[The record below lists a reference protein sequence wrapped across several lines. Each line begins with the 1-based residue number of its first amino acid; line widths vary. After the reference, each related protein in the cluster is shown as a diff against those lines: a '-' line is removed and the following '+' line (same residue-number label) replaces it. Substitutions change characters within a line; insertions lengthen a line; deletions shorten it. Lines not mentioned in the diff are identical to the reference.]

1 MGRTV
6 YSSVSFSTLKG
17 HVWLIMSFFLSCQSK
32 CRLEMTSS
40 CLRELYNT
48 SLVLWHSAVHIVE
61 TESDEHLPII
71 NKTADLPDPQ
81 GVTCVFH
88 IFLALLPQ
96 QRPADTTG
104 KEDKMPLRPRNAFLH
119 SALVHHMQKHTG
131 DWALLPGRFFA
142 CHHGATA
149 LLFPWLLGSA
159 DLQIVCFAGSCSNAL
174 QHSSS
179 DSKWSQLAHL
189 FELNWWKTG

>member
-71 NKTADLPDPQ
+71 NKAADLPDPQ

-104 KEDKMPLRPRNAFLH
+104 KDKMPLRPRNAFLH

-131 DWALLPGRFFA
+131 DWALLSQGGSLPATMVLLLCFFHDFWVQQISKLCVLPA
-142 CHHGATA
+142 AVAMLCNTA
-149 LLFPWLLGSA
+149 
-159 DLQIVCFAGSCSNAL
+159 AL
-174 QHSSS
+174 TPSDHSWRISLS
-179 DSKWSQLAHL
+179 
-189 FELNWWKTG
+189 